1 MPQLVLPTIPKV
13 PAVQEVPETQALGFR
28 PFRLV
33 YTQDKL
39 GGASIADFTLR
50 PYADRDSP
58 PQDVTISREE
68 LSLETLLGYDTD
80 IKELFPETTVTVAG
94 AFDVLTK
101 LMICIAVRRGKLRTE

>member
-1 MPQLVLPTIPKV
+1 MPQLVLPKIPAI
-13 PAVQEVPETQALGFR
+13 PAVEAVPEVQAVALR
-28 PFRLV
+28 PARLV

-58 PQDVTISREE
+58 AQDITVSREE

-80 IKELFPETTVTVAG
+80 IKELFPETEVTVAG
-94 AFDVLTK
+94 AFDCLTK
-101 LMICIAVRRGKLRTE
+101 LMIAIAVRRGKLQVA